1 MAIRTRSTSQSTSL
15 NETPIKHTAGGEM
28 PDPTEQ
34 HHVNPEE
41 LEALGGVEGEET
53 TSNFLNKSKSYLPM
67 ALGAIGL
74 GLGIYF
80 VAKRYGQSALMGRV
94 TGWFTNRFGAQMKEG
109 EGNTLDAGSAGSEGQ
124 RALDIDDVP
133 PSRLMGA

>member
-1 MAIRTRSTSQSTSL
+1 MDEA
-15 NETPIKHTAGGEM
+15 PIKHTPGGEM
-28 PDPTEQ
+28 PDTTEQ
-34 HHVNPEE
+34 HHVDPEE

-53 TSNFLNKSKSYLPM
+53 TSNFMDNAKSYLPVI
-67 ALGAIGL
+67 LGAVGI

-80 VAKRYGQSALMGRV
+80 LNKKYGQGDLKGRF
-94 TGWFTNRFGAQMKEG
+94 TGFLKNRMNQWKKDTSEGDTASGAG
-109 EGNTLDAGSAGSEGQ
+109 TEGQ